1 MTQQSC
7 ANFTLQRIGWDG
19 DDGGYDADGTN
30 YQCTCCGKQ
39 FQKLHALMQHQTNK
53 ATCMQFYNSSGT
65 LRTNTMDTDTPRMT
79 RTNTSVGAM
88 TFRASRSRSPK
99 VWLGSSS
106 GYRAI

>member
-53 ATCMQFYNSSGT
+53 ATCMQFYNSSGSHV
-65 LRTNTMDTDTPRMT
+65 PQ
-79 RTNTSVGAM
+79 
-88 TFRASRSRSPK
+88 
-99 VWLGSSS
+99 LGYAEDQHN
-106 GYRAI
+106 GYRYSLDDSY